1 MTPAQLAEIEN
12 LVNAEIRANAAAET
26 RVMSIEDAMASG
38 AMALFG
44 EKYGAAVRVLSIGDF
59 SVELCGGTH
68 VQHAGDIGLLKI
80 VSETGIASGVR
91 RIEAVTGENALQWVA
106 ANEQRLQRISEL
118 VKGSRDDVDEKVSQM
133 LEKNRALEKE
143 LQQLKSKLASAAG
156 SDLAGQAVEVGKA
169 KVLAA
174 RLEGVEPKALR
185 EMLDQLKNKL
195 GSAVVLLVTV
205 NGDKVNLI
213 AGVTKDLTGQCRAG
227 DLVKIAAEKVGGK
240 GGGRPDM
247 AQAGGS
253 DPAGVDSAVAL
264 VEPWVRE
271 RLGA

>member
-1 MTPAQLAEIEN
+1 MAEHRPALLLCVVHLEAHAVRDQLA
-12 LVNAEIRANAAAET
+12 
-26 RVMSIEDAMASG
+26 
-38 AMALFG
+38 
-44 EKYGAAVRVLSIGDF
+44 
-59 SVELCGGTH
+59 
-68 VQHAGDIGLLKI
+68 
-80 VSETGIASGVR
+80 GIASGVR
-91 RIEAVTGENALQWVA
+91 RIEAVTGANAIDWMQRD
-106 ANEQRLQRISEL
+106 EQRVLNVAEL
-118 VKGSRDDVDEKVSQM
+118 LNCARDEIEDKTAKV
-133 LEKNRALEKE
+133 LEQGRRQEKE

-169 KVLAA
+169 RVLAA

-271 RLGA
+271 QLGA